1 MILFCR
7 KSVTWKCA
15 SKGYYRQASRYFKE
29 SANYFCQKCAG
40 KHDALTTACFL
51 AYCMLPYCKDVF
63 CVSCAKL
70 CCKYCKYEFHIE
82 HDTMTLED
90 YNKTK
95 YKEAI
100 TKELQKL
107 SNSKIN
113 CEELRKEIKGRSG
126 NHKRME
132 TDFFKLLTER
142 KNI

>member
-1 MILFCR
+1 M
-7 KSVTWKCA
+7 
-15 SKGYYRQASRYFKE
+15 
-29 SANYFCQKCAG
+29 
-40 KHDALTTACFL
+40 
-51 AYCMLPYCKDVF
+51 
-63 CVSCAKL
+63 
-70 CCKYCKYEFHIE
+70 
-82 HDTMTLED
+82 
-90 YNKTK
+90 KTK